1 LDKRIKDWWTKQDQL
16 NIFISI
22 LIFLVSFLT
31 YLRTMAPTVSFWDCG
46 EFIAC
51 SYILGIPHPP
61 GTPLFV
67 LIGRL
72 STLIPW
78 FKEIAAR
85 MNFLSVLG
93 SSFTIALT
101 YLLIVKLFNRW
112 TKEEGYW
119 WRVAKYVGGVVG
131 SLFMGFGLTYWSN
144 SVETEV
150 YSLAMFLMV
159 LLVYLTILWS
169 EKKGTPK
176 GDRILVLISYLA
188 LLSIGVHMTS
198 FLVMPAIFLFVI
210 LEDKSKLKD
219 FRFWMAGLV
228 LGLVMMALVPFLVM
242 MGLWLVL
249 SLIMFSVRLDY
260 RWYLSLALVLVGLIG
275 FSVHAYIPVRS
286 SLDPAIDENDPDDWA
301 SIKYFLERKQYGQQ
315 SMISRMFY
323 RRGSWEHQFGVYP
336 NMGFWGF
343 FREQYMDKS
352 LWFLPLLLGA
362 FGIYSQFSKRR
373 KDGAFFLI
381 LLLLST
387 VGLTLYM
394 NFADGTRYDPQTG
407 ELIRLEVRERDYFWT
422 PGFMFFAMLMGL
434 GVGGLIGKFGEF
446 LDKIKSPKLIFK
458 ACGYVLVLVLLFLPS
473 LAFDQGFNS
482 PNNRRGN
489 FIPYDYSYNLLMSCD
504 KDGIMFTNGDN
515 DTFPLWFLQEVEKIR
530 KDVRIINLSLLNTDW
545 YILQL
550 KNHMKVPI
558 DLSDEE
564 IKWTKVRLDD
574 GREVDRPAKPFYDQL
589 LGKERYLVP
598 YYDNQKKRVVGLQ
611 DQMIRIILLSNQ
623 WRYPV
628 YFSTTVSPEFRL
640 GLEDHLIGEGFA
652 YLIVPEKTQMTVN
665 KELTH
670 QKYWEVYRYRGV
682 GDINVRKDENT
693 VGILFMYPEKFI
705 ELASYYFKENQPE
718 KGITEIKKGIEI
730 YPDYYR
736 PYLILAQM
744 YRSQGNPEEEKKIL
758 NQGVSRVEK
767 LVRKYPKI
775 VSYRQYLGILYNQT
789 GRNAEAER
797 ALWSAYQDDP
807 TNSLSYQGLVGLY
820 ISTQQYPKAI
830 NLLEKWIRT
839 NPSDQVA
846 LRTLEQLRS
855 MK

>member
-1 LDKRIKDWWTKQDQL
+1 
-16 NIFISI
+16 
-22 LIFLVSFLT
+22 
-31 YLRTMAPTVSFWDCG
+31 
-46 EFIAC
+46 
-51 SYILGIPHPP
+51 
-61 GTPLFV
+61 
-67 LIGRL
+67 
-72 STLIPW
+72 
-78 FKEIAAR
+78 
-85 MNFLSVLG
+85 
-93 SSFTIALT
+93 
-101 YLLIVKLFNRW
+101 
-112 TKEEGYW
+112 
-119 WRVAKYVGGVVG
+119 
-131 SLFMGFGLTYWSN
+131 
-144 SVETEV
+144 
-150 YSLAMFLMV
+150 
-159 LLVYLTILWS
+159 
-169 EKKGTPK
+169 
-176 GDRILVLISYLA
+176 
-188 LLSIGVHMTS
+188 
-198 FLVMPAIFLFVI
+198 
-210 LEDKSKLKD
+210 
-219 FRFWMAGLV
+219 
-228 LGLVMMALVPFLVM
+228 
-242 MGLWLVL
+242 
-249 SLIMFSVRLDY
+249 
-260 RWYLSLALVLVGLIG
+260 
-275 FSVHAYIPVRS
+275 
-286 SLDPAIDENDPDDWA
+286 
-301 SIKYFLERKQYGQQ
+301 
-315 SMISRMFY
+315 
-323 RRGSWEHQFGVYP
+323 
-336 NMGFWGF
+336 
-343 FREQYMDKS
+343 MDKS
-352 LWFLPLLLGA
+352 LWLLPLLLGG
-362 FGIYSQFSKRR
+362 FGIYSQFSKRK

-394 NFADGTRYDPQTG
+394 NFADGTRYDPQAG
-407 ELIRLEVRERDYFWT
+407 ELIRLEVRDRDYFWT

-434 GVGGLIGKFGEF
+434 GAGGLIGKFGEF
-446 LDKIKSPKLIFK
+446 IDKIKSPKLILK
-458 ACGYVLVLVLLFLPS
+458 GVGHVPVLILLFLPS

-489 FIPYDYSYNLLMSCD
+489 FIPYDYAYNLLMSCD

-515 DTFPLWFLQEVEKIR
+515 DTFPLWFLQEAEKIR

-564 IKWTKVRLDD
+564 IKWTKIRLDD
-574 GREVDRPAKPFYDQL
+574 GRETDRPAKPFYDQL
-589 LGKERYLVP
+589 LGKERYLIP
-598 YYDNQKKRVVGLQ
+598 YYDRQNKKVIKLQ
-611 DQMIRIILLSNQ
+611 DQMIQIILLSNQ
-623 WRYPV
+623 WKYPV

-640 GLEDHLIGEGFA
+640 GLESHLIGEGFA
-652 YLIVPEKTQMTVN
+652 YRIVPEKSQMTVN

-670 QKYWEVYRYRGV
+670 QKYWEVYKYRGV

-693 VGILFMYPEKFI
+693 VGVLFMYPEKFI
-705 ELASYYFKENQPE
+705 ELASYYFKENQQE
-718 KGITEIKKGIEI
+718 KGIGEIKKGIEI

-830 NLLEKWIRT
+830 NLLEKWIQT